1 MKKLWI
7 IAAAGLLIACGEP
20 GEKQTGES
28 EKEQTAENKQ
38 QEKQSA
44 GEDEVTFPYHDGAE
58 FDASEALSVEEFNQ
72 KLDAFSGDSMR
83 VTVTA
88 DISAACKKK
97 GCWMKL
103 ELPEDQNAHITF
115 KDYGFFVPKDS
126 QGHNMLVNGMA
137 FIEETDVETLKHY
150 AEDAGE
156 SEADI
161 AKITEPELNYR
172 FIATG
177 AKAVK

>member
-20 GEKQTGES
+20 GEKQTGKS

-103 ELPEDQNAHITF
+103 DVNRPDEMMVRF
-115 KDYGFFVPKDS
+115 RDYEFFVPLNSGGRKTTVHGVAYYDTISVS
-126 QGHNMLVNGMA
+126 Q
-137 FIEETDVETLKHY
+137 LKHY
-150 AEDAGE
+150 AEDGGV
-156 SEADI
+156 EADSI
-161 AKITEPELNYR
+161 AKITEPQVTLAFLADGVIVE
-172 FIATG
+172 
-177 AKAVK
+177 